1 MEYIIAVDTG
11 GTFTD
16 CVIVDSDGG
25 YTRAKSNSTPQDFSI
40 GVINA
45 VAKGSE
51 QIGLPL
57 GDLLGQTKVFSHG
70 TTIATNAFITGNV
83 SKTGLITTMGA
94 EDTILIGRGGFQKT
108 AGLTE
113 AEIGDSARLE
123 KPQPLVPRQFI
134 RGVVERIDRNG
145 EIVLPLDEAQTVATV
160 RQMLDEGVEA
170 IAVCLL
176 WSFKNAVHERRI
188 KELVHELS
196 PDTQV
201 SISSDLV
208 PVIGEYQRTVTT
220 VINASLNRITSQHL
234 DRLQQKLH
242 DGGFQLSPLIM
253 QSTGGVVT
261 FNRASDESVSLLSSG
276 PAGGL
281 IGCLVS
287 GMQKGYPKVLST
299 DVGGTS
305 FDVGMIADG
314 KPYYAHEP
322 VLARYH
328 IKIPMLQVESIGAG
342 GGSIAWNEPGTSYLK
357 VGPMSAGAEPGPAC
371 YDLGGDEPTV
381 TDADIL
387 LNRLNPDYFLGG
399 SVKLNREKS
408 VEVIR
413 KKIAEPLRISAEE
426 AAMSII
432 KIADAKMADL
442 VRKVTIS
449 KGDDPRDFVI
459 YAFGGAGPVHA
470 AAYAKDVGGKTVV
483 VPTTASVYSA
493 FGIAASDFLRIKE
506 VSSPV
511 VVFPD
516 AAETMNSILD
526 GVRSEVIEEL
536 TAEGVPRNQIA
547 VESSLDLRYLGQ
559 LHEVRVPLADGGI
572 DAPAVGRI
580 LDDFAR
586 IYEETYGTGTAF
598 GGAPIQAVIFRVVG
612 RGEIAKPAQPKY
624 PDEGPD
630 CKAAIKAQREVYW
643 EELGGMAS
651 TNIYEMDLLRTGNA
665 LTGPAI
671 VESVDTTFVIHPGQN
686 LTVDESRDLILTL

>member
-1 MEYIIAVDTG
+1 
-11 GTFTD
+11 
-16 CVIVDSDGG
+16 
-25 YTRAKSNSTPQDFSI
+25 
-40 GVINA
+40 
-45 VAKGSE
+45 
-51 QIGLPL
+51 
-57 GDLLGQTKVFSHG
+57 
-70 TTIATNAFITGNV
+70 
-83 SKTGLITTMGA
+83 
-94 EDTILIGRGGFQKT
+94 
-108 AGLTE
+108 
-113 AEIGDSARLE
+113 
-123 KPQPLVPRQFI
+123 
-134 RGVVERIDRNG
+134 
-145 EIVLPLDEAQTVATV
+145 
-160 RQMLDEGVEA
+160 
-170 IAVCLL
+170 
-176 WSFKNAVHERRI
+176 
-188 KELVHELS
+188 
-196 PDTQV
+196 
-201 SISSDLV
+201 
-208 PVIGEYQRTVTT
+208 
-220 VINASLNRITSQHL
+220 
-234 DRLQQKLH
+234 
-242 DGGFQLSPLIM
+242 
-253 QSTGGVVT
+253 
-261 FNRASDESVSLLSSG
+261 
-276 PAGGL
+276 
-281 IGCLVS
+281 
-287 GMQKGYPKVLST
+287 
-299 DVGGTS
+299 
-305 FDVGMIADG
+305 
-314 KPYYAHEP
+314 
-322 VLARYH
+322 
-328 IKIPMLQVESIGAG
+328 
-342 GGSIAWNEPGTSYLK
+342 
-357 VGPMSAGAEPGPAC
+357 
-371 YDLGGDEPTV
+371 
-381 TDADIL
+381 
-387 LNRLNPDYFLGG
+387 
-399 SVKLNREKS
+399 
-408 VEVIR
+408 
-413 KKIAEPLRISAEE
+413 
-426 AAMSII
+426 
-432 KIADAKMADL
+432 MADL

>member
-1 MEYIIAVDTG
+1 MDYIIAVDTG

-40 GVINA
+40 GVVNA
-45 VAKGSE
+45 VTKGAE

-57 GDLLGQTKVFSHG
+57 RGLLEQAKVFSHG
-70 TTIATNAFITGNV
+70 TTIATNAFITGKV

-123 KPQPLVPRQFI
+123 KPQPLVGRQFI
-134 RGVVERIDRNG
+134 RGAVERIDRNG
-145 EIVLPLDEAQTVATV
+145 EIVIPLDEAQAVETI
-160 RQMLDEGVEA
+160 QKLLDDRVDA
-170 IAVCLL
+170 IAVSLL
-176 WSFKNAVHERRI
+176 WSFKNPVHEQRI
-188 KELVHELS
+188 KELIHELS
-196 PDTQV
+196 PTTQV
-201 SISSDLV
+201 STSSDLV

-220 VINASLNRITSQHL
+220 VVNASLNQITSQYL
-234 DRLQQKLH
+234 ERLQEKLH
-242 DGGFQLSPLIM
+242 TGGFRYPPLIM
-253 QSTGGVVT
+253 QSAGGVVT
-261 FNRASDESVSLLSSG
+261 FNRASQESVSLLSSG

-305 FDVGMIADG
+305 FDVGVIADG

-322 VLARYH
+322 VLARFH

-342 GGSIAWNEPGTSYLK
+342 GGSIAWNEPGTNYLK

-387 LNRLNPDYFLGG
+387 LNRVNPDYFLGG
-399 SVKLNREKS
+399 TVALNREKS
-408 VEVIR
+408 IEVIR
-413 KKIAEPLRISAEE
+413 KKIAEPLGITAEE
-426 AAMSII
+426 AAMSIT

-442 VRKVTIS
+442 IRKVTIS

-483 VPTTASVYSA
+483 VPSTASVYSA
-493 FGIAASDFLRIKE
+493 FGIAASDFLRVKE

-511 VVFPD
+511 MVSAD
-516 AAETMNSILD
+516 AAGTMNGILED
-526 GVRSEVIEEL
+526 VRNDVLEEL
-536 TAEGVPRNQIA
+536 TTEGVARNQIV
-547 VESSLDLRYLGQ
+547 VESSMDLRYRGQ
-559 LHEVRVPLADGGI
+559 LHEIRVPLSDGGI
-572 DAPAVGRI
+572 DASSISSI
-580 LDDFAR
+580 LDDFFR
-586 IYEETYGTGTAF
+586 VYEETYGAGTAL
-598 GGAPIQAVIFRVVG
+598 GAADVEAVIFRVVG
-612 RGEIAKPAQPKY
+612 RGQIAKPSQPSY

-630 CKAAIKAQREVYW
+630 CKGAIKSQRDVYW
-643 EELGGMAS
+643 EEMGGMES
-651 TNIYEMDLLRTGNA
+651 TDIYEMDRLRTGNA

-686 LTVDESRDLILTL
+686 LRVDEARDLILTL